1 MQEIY
6 LKHSLQ
12 VFPRMDMLILKHI
25 LDCDHLSYIAKLDD
39 DTQKKKKKKRLLT
52 QMEYLIV
59 KMVRESSLQHTPD

>member
-39 DTQKKKKKKRLLT
+39 DTQKKKK
-52 QMEYLIV
+52 EA
-59 KMVRESSLQHTPD
+59 PDANGVSHCEDG

>member
-12 VFPRMDMLILKHI
+12 VFLRMDMLILKHI

-39 DTQKKKKKKRLLT
+39 DTPKKKKKKAPEENGVSRC
-52 QMEYLIV
+52 E
-59 KMVRESSLQHTPD
+59 DG

>member
-12 VFPRMDMLILKHI
+12 VFPRMAMLILKHI

-39 DTQKKKKKKRLLT
+39 DTQKKK
-52 QMEYLIV
+52 EA
-59 KMVRESSLQHTPD
+59 PDANGVSHCEDG

>member
-12 VFPRMDMLILKHI
+12 VFLRMDMLILKHI

-39 DTQKKKKKKRLLT
+39 DTPKKKKKRLLKK
-52 QMEYLIV
+52 MEYLVV